1 MNKQKVLDAVVR
13 ICNQYP
19 NAANDDFLLLERYWI
34 EIDGWDNTKSLYW
47 NLQRVTNPET
57 ITRRRRTA
65 FNLNLIT
72 YSDETLQ
79 YRTKAF
85 KNERNDNSNYEK
97 TMAEIVKPKMLV
109 EITNIDGERVMMEV

>member
-19 NAANDDFLLLERYWI
+19 NAADDDSLLLERYWI
-34 EIDGWDNTKSLYW
+34 EIDGWDTTKSLYW
-47 NLQRVTNPET
+47 NLQRMTNPET

-65 FNLNLIT
+65 FTLGLIT
-72 YSDETLQ
+72 YSDATLK

-85 KNERNDNSNYEK
+85 
-97 TMAEIVKPKMLV
+97 
-109 EITNIDGERVMMEV
+109 

>member
-19 NAANDDFLLLERYWI
+19 KAADDDSLLLERYWV
-34 EIDGWDNTKSLYW
+34 EIDGWDDTKSLYW
-47 NLQRVTNPET
+47 NLQHMTNPET

-65 FNLNLIT
+65 FTLGLIT
-72 YSDETLQ
+72 YSDATLK

-85 KNERNDNSNYEK
+85 KNELNDHSDYEK
-97 TMAEIVKPKMLV
+97 TMAEIVKPKTLV
-109 EITNIDGERVMMEV
+109 EITNDDGERVMREV